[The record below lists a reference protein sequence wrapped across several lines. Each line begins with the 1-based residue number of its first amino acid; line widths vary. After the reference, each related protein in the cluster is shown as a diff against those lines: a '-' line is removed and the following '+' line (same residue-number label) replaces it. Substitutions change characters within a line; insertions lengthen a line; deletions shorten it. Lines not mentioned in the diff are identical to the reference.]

1 MSGIVSYGAYVLH
14 WPVMV
19 LMTKVW
25 FLKNRLGYVPNQ
37 VAWCCATFAVTF
49 GLAAL
54 SYRFFESRLLAL
66 KHRFPTRPR

>member
-1 MSGIVSYGAYVLH
+1 
-14 WPVMV
+14 
-19 LMTKVW
+19 VW
-25 FLKNRLGYVPNQ
+25 FLKNGLGYGPNQ
-37 VAWCCATFAVTF
+37 VAWCWATFAVTF